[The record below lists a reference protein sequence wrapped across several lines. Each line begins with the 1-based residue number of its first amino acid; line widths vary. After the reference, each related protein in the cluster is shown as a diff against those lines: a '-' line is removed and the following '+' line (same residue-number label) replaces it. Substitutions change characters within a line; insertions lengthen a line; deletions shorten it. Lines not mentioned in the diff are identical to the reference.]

1 MLDPVQV
8 LAVLTAKPGQET
20 ALATLLQGLVAPTR
34 AEQGVLFYDLHQDR
48 EDPARF
54 VFFESW
60 ASQADLDAHDA
71 SPHLVA
77 LQAQLPELLAHGDV
91 RKLKKIG

>member
-8 LAVLTAKPGQET
+8 LAVLIAKPGQEN

-54 VFFESW
+54 VFFEGW
-60 ASQADLDAHDA
+60 ASQAALDAHNA
-71 SPHLVA
+71 SPHLLA
-77 LQAQLPELLAHGDV
+77 LQEQLPALLAQGDV
-91 RKLKKIG
+91 RKLKKIA

>member
-8 LAVLTAKPGQET
+8 LAVLTAKPGHET

-54 VFFESW
+54 VFFEGW
-60 ASQADLDAHDA
+60 ASQAALDAHNA

-77 LQAQLPELLAHGDV
+77 LQKQLPDLLVDGEV
-91 RKLKKIG
+91 RRLKKIA

>member
-1 MLDPVQV
+1 MTDPVQV

-20 ALATLLQGLVAPTR
+20 ELATLLQGLVAPTR

-54 VFFESW
+54 VFFEGW
-60 ASQADLDAHDA
+60 ASQAALDAHNA

-77 LQAQLPELLAHGDV
+77 LQKQLPDLLVDGEV
-91 RKLKKIG
+91 RRLKQIA

>member
-1 MLDPVQV
+1 MTDPVQV

-54 VFFESW
+54 VFFEGW
-60 ASQADLDAHDA
+60 ASQAALDAHNA

-77 LQAQLPELLAHGDV
+77 LQKQLPDLLVDGEV
-91 RKLKKIG
+91 RRLKKIA